1 MKRFPVTLTSLAALA
16 YAAGVADCAPAAAV
30 ADPPPAAPTAASP
43 SEQQGAHAQSEAQ
56 LQRQLEDARKQ
67 LEDSARQ
74 VAELSEQLGRPLIQ
88 RLTRL
93 PGESGRAIIGVQLED
108 SKGGRG
114 AYVREISPGG
124 PAAEAG
130 IRAGDVITTINGSAI
145 SGDDAAGQVV
155 AIMRDVKPDSKVT
168 VRIVRDGTSRELTIV
183 ARPGPAYFLA
193 RGRSADFPGPR
204 IAGLER
210 LLPPMLMAGP
220 LGDMELV
227 GLTPQ
232 LGRYFGSD
240 KGVLVVRAPPGL
252 KLEGGDVILS
262 IDGRQP
268 LSGSHATRILASY
281 QPGEKLTM
289 SVMRMHR
296 TLEVQTTVPQGEG
309 ALRLPAPPVPPPPD
323 GPVSDSSTGTAGA
336 RGGHSLAGV

>member
-1 MKRFPVTLTSLAALA
+1 VKRFPVTLTSLAALA

-30 ADPPPAAPTAASP
+30 ADPPPTAPTAASP

-155 AIMRDVKPDSKVT
+155 AIMPDSKVT

-193 RGRSADFPGPR
+193 RGRSADFPGPQ

-227 GLTPQ
+227 TLTPQ

>member
-1 MKRFPVTLTSLAALA
+1 MTRLGEIGVAAELRARACAGDEAARAEIYAALA
-16 YAAGVADCAPAAAV
+16 PATFGLIRRLIGRRAAA
-30 ADPPPAAPTAASP
+30 
-43 SEQQGAHAQSEAQ
+43 
-56 LQRQLEDARKQ
+56 EDVFQETMMTCFER
-67 LEDSARQ
+67 L
-74 VAELSEQLGRPLIQ
+74 AEFR
-88 RLTRL
+88 
-93 PGESGRAIIGVQLED
+93 
-108 SKGGRG
+108 
-114 AYVREISPGG
+114 
-124 PAAEAG
+124 AEAPLG
-130 IRAGDVITTINGSAI
+130 AW
-145 SGDDAAGQVV
+145 
-155 AIMRDVKPDSKVT
+155 
-168 VRIVRDGTSRELTIV
+168 
-183 ARPGPAYFLA
+183 LA

-227 GLTPQ
+227 TLTPQ

-240 KGVLVVRAPPGL
+240 KGVLVVRAPAGL

-289 SVMRMHR
+289 SVMRMHK
-296 TLEVQTTVPQGEG
+296 TLEVQTTVPHGEG

-323 GPVSDSSTGTAGA
+323 GPVSGSSAGTAGA
-336 RGGHSLAGV
+336 RGGHSPAGV

>member
-1 MKRFPVTLTSLAALA
+1 VKRFPMTLTSLAVLA
-16 YAAGVADCAPAAAV
+16 YAAGVADCAPAVAV
-30 ADPPPAAPTAASP
+30 ADPPPAAPTPASP
-43 SEQQGAHAQSEAQ
+43 SEQQAAHAESEAE
-56 LQRQLEDARKQ
+56 LQRQLEDARRQ

-130 IRAGDVITTINGSAI
+130 IRAGDVITAINGSAI

-168 VRIVRDGTSRELTIV
+168 VRAVRDGTSREFTIV
-183 ARPGPAYFLA
+183 ARPRPAYFLA
-193 RGRSADFPGPR
+193 RGRSADFPG

-227 GLTPQ
+227 TLTPQ

-240 KGVLVVRAPPGL
+240 KGVLVVRAPAGL

-289 SVMRMHR
+289 SVMRMHK
-296 TLEVQTTVPQGEG
+296 TLEVQTTVPHGEG
-309 ALRLPAPPVPPPPD
+309 ALRLPAPPEPPPPA
-323 GPVSDSSTGTAGA
+323 GPVSDSSAGTAGA